1 MSAGRRKTNAIAGQF
16 IAHRMAMLES
26 AAWRTLSFTAR
37 RILDRIEIEHGRHG
51 GVENGK
57 LPVTYDDFAEFGI
70 RRKAISSGLFELVA
84 LGFIEITEKGR
95 MAAAEFHVPSKYRL
109 TYIFTRKP
117 DGHPT
122 DEWSKF
128 TSDGEALA
136 AVKAQARK
144 MREKVTRKKEVT
156 GKAVAGGRATALPVG
171 APARRIEGSEDWTP
185 LASLAVNVLSPRD
198 IERSGGNAPGTVG
211 AETPPEK

>member
-1 MSAGRRKTNAIAGQF
+1 MSARRKINVIAGQF
-16 IAHRMAMLES
+16 VPHRIAMLES

-70 RRKAISSGLFELVA
+70 RRKAISSGLFELVT
-84 LGFIEITEKGR
+84 LGFLEITEKGR

-117 DGHPT
+117 DGPPT

-136 AVKAQARK
+136 AVKAHARK
-144 MREKVTRKKEVT
+144 MREKRAARKKEMI
-156 GKAVAGGRATALPVG
+156 GHAVARG
-171 APARRIEGSEDWTP
+171 
-185 LASLAVNVLSPRD
+185 
-198 IERSGGNAPGTVG
+198 
-211 AETPPEK
+211 